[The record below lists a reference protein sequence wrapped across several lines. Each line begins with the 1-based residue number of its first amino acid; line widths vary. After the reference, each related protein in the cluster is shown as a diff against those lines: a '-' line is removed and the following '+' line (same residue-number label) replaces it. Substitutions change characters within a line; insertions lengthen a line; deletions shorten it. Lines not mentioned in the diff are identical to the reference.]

1 VSQEQ
6 GQSPSNLQKQGVSW
20 KAHQGPFV
28 AGILSLALDLVS
40 KIWARHALRVAE
52 SQPFLPPFI
61 RFSLVTNT
69 GAAFSV
75 GSDNGSMVLIMA
87 TAVFVLLIFWYHRR
101 LKRGFESRLE
111 QYGLAIVIGAA
122 LGNLIDRYLY
132 GRVTDF
138 LEFTFIKFPV
148 FNFADIMI
156 DVGIGL
162 IILSTLRQPHP
173 PLDRSSPE

>member
-1 VSQEQ
+1 VSYQQ
-6 GQSPSNLQKQGVSW
+6 GQSPPYLQKPPISW
-20 KAHQGPFV
+20 KAHQGPV
-28 AGILSLALDLVS
+28 IAGVLSLALDLVS
-40 KIWARHALRVAE
+40 KNWARHALVVGD
-52 SQPFLPPFI
+52 SQPFLPSLI

-75 GSDNGSMVLIMA
+75 GSGNGLVVLIMA
-87 TAVFVLLIFWYHRR
+87 TVVFLLLIYWYLRR

-122 LGNLIDRYLY
+122 FGNLLDRYLY
-132 GRVTDF
+132 GCVTDF

-162 IILSTLRQPHP
+162 IILSTLKQPHP